1 MTMYNPD
8 RPAPASKWRDGLP
21 VISCSSARR
30 SDKFTWSGGEGKLD
44 INNPLLWIELA
55 VGVLFMGFVGLVY
68 VKRVQP
74 LQRETLQK
82 LEDLSKQR
90 EDAEKDIEAR
100 RKEALVAAKEEA
112 YRLRA
117 EMERENRE
125 KRAEI
130 GRLER
135 RLAQKEE
142 SLERRLEGLE
152 RREGT
157 LSEREVEA
165 ERLRGELNN
174 LIGRQRTEMERVANL
189 PTEEARAQLMKAVED
204 ETRHE
209 AARLIRDIEEQAKQE
224 ADRRARNIVSLAI
237 QRCAVDQAT
246 ETTVSVVPLP
256 SDDLKGRIIGRE
268 GRNIRAFETITG
280 VDVIIDDTPEAVVV
294 SSFDPVRREIARIAL
309 ANLVADGRIHPG
321 RIEEMV
327 EKATAEV
334 EEKMREAGERAVLES
349 GVTGLH
355 SELIRL
361 LGRMRFRMSYGQ
373 NILNHSI
380 EVSQLCA
387 SIASELGANVEIARR
402 AGLLHDLGKVYYES
416 DQPHALISRDLM
428 LRYGEHEEAAHAAG
442 AHHND
447 IEPETVEAVIVMTA
461 DAISAS
467 RPGARREMLENYVRR
482 LQKLEMIGDAFPGVE
497 KTYAVQAGREIRLMV
512 RPGEVDDLAAIQLA
526 RAAAKR
532 IEEEMA
538 SQFPGQIKVTV
549 IRETRAVDYAK

>member
-1 MTMYNPD
+1 MIEF
-8 RPAPASKWRDGLP
+8 A
-21 VISCSSARR
+21 VSALVVV
-30 SDKFTWSGGEGKLD
+30 GGS
-44 INNPLLWIELA
+44 A
-55 VGVLFMGFVGLVY
+55 LVY
-68 VKRVQP
+68 RLRIEPLAAEMKRSQEQ
-74 LQRETLQK
+74 LKR
-82 LEDLSKQR
+82 DR
-90 EDAEKDIEAR
+90 EDAEKEIEAR
-100 RKEALVAAKEEA
+100 RKEALVAAKEEG

-135 RLAQKEE
+135 RLAQREE
-142 SLERRLEGLE
+142 QIDRRLENLE
-152 RREGT
+152 RREASLG
-157 LSEREVEA
+157 EREVEA
-165 ERLRGELNN
+165 ERLRGELVN
-174 LIGRQRTEMERVANL
+174 LVGRQRAELERVAGL
-189 PTEEARAQLMKAVED
+189 ASEDARAQVLKAVED
-204 ETRHE
+204 ESRHE
-209 AARLIRDIEEQAKQE
+209 AARLIRDIEEDAKRE
-224 ADRRARNIVSLAI
+224 GERRARNVVTLAI

-268 GRNIRAFETITG
+268 GRNIRAFETLTG

-294 SSFDPVRREIARIAL
+294 SCFDPVRREIARIAL
-309 ANLVADGRIHPG
+309 SNLVADGRIHPG

-327 EKATAEV
+327 EKAQSEV
-334 EEKMREAGERAVLES
+334 EDKMREAGELAVLES

-355 SELIRL
+355 PELIRL
-361 LGRMRFRMSYGQ
+361 IGRMRYRMSFGQ
-373 NILNHSI
+373 NILSHSI
-380 EVSQLCA
+380 EVSQLSA
-387 SIASELGANVEIARR
+387 SIAAEIGANVEIARR

-416 DQPHALISRDLM
+416 DQPHALVSRDLM
-428 LRYGEHEEAAHAAG
+428 LRYGEPDEAAHAAG

-447 IEPETVEAVIVMTA
+447 IEPETAEAVIIQTA

-482 LQKLEMIGDAFPGVE
+482 LTKLETIGDSFPGVE
-497 KTYAVQAGREIRLMV
+497 KTFAVQAGREIRLMV

-526 RAAAKR
+526 RDAAKR

-538 SQFPGQIKVTV
+538 AQYPSQIKVTV

>member
-1 MTMYNPD
+1 
-8 RPAPASKWRDGLP
+8 
-21 VISCSSARR
+21 
-30 SDKFTWSGGEGKLD
+30 
-44 INNPLLWIELA
+44 
-55 VGVLFMGFVGLVY
+55 LVY
-68 VKRVQP
+68 FRKIQSF
-74 LQRETLQK
+74 QQTQKETLNRLDSLTQ
-82 LEDLSKQR
+82 QR
-90 EDAEKDIEAR
+90 EDAEKDLEAR
-100 RKEALVAAKEEA
+100 RKEALVAAKEEV

-125 KRAEI
+125 KRAEV

-142 SLERRLEGLE
+142 ALDRRLETLE
-152 RREGT
+152 KREQSLT
-157 LSEREVEA
+157 QRDVEA

-174 LIGRQRTEMERVANL
+174 LIIRQRAELEKIAAL
-189 PTEEARAQLMKAVED
+189 SSEEARTQVLRAVED

-209 AARLIRDIEEQAKQE
+209 AARLIRDIEDEAKRE
-224 ADRRARNIVSLAI
+224 GERRARNIVTLAI
-237 QRCAVDQAT
+237 QRNAVEQAS

-268 GRNIRAFETITG
+268 GRNIRAFETLTG
-280 VDVIIDDTPEAVVV
+280 VDVIIDDTPEAVVI
-294 SSFDPVRREIARIAL
+294 SCFDPVRREIARIAL
-309 ANLVADGRIHPG
+309 ANLVGDGRIHPG
-321 RIEEMV
+321 RIEETV
-327 EKATAEV
+327 EKAQLEV
-334 EEKMREAGERAVLES
+334 EDKMREAGERAVLES

-355 SELIRL
+355 PELIRL
-361 LGRMRFRMSYGQ
+361 VGRMRYRMSYGQ
-373 NILNHSI
+373 NILSHSI
-380 EVSQLCA
+380 EVSQLAA
-387 SIASELGANVEIARR
+387 SIAAELGANVEISRR
-402 AGLLHDLGKVYYES
+402 AGLLHDLGKIDFES

-447 IEPETVEAVIVMTA
+447 IEPETIEAIIIMTA

-482 LQKLEMIGDAFPGVE
+482 LQKLETIGDAFPGVE

-512 RPGEVDDLAAIQLA
+512 RPAEVDDLAAIQLA
-526 RAAAKR
+526 RSAAKR

-538 SQFPGQIKVTV
+538 SQYPGQIKVTV

>member
-1 MTMYNPD
+1 MRY
-8 RPAPASKWRDGLP
+8 
-21 VISCSSARR
+21 
-30 SDKFTWSGGEGKLD
+30 
-44 INNPLLWIELA
+44 
-55 VGVLFMGFVGLVY
+55 GVLY
-68 VKRVQP
+68 RP
-74 LQRETLQK
+74 SIQRQESA
-82 LEDLSKQR
+82 LEGRRKELDKQR
-90 EDAEKDIEAR
+90 EDADKDIEAR
-100 RKEALVAAKEEA
+100 RKEALVAAKEEG

-142 SLERRLEGLE
+142 TLERRLETLE
-152 RREGT
+152 KREGS
-157 LSEREVEA
+157 LAERDVEA
-165 ERLRGELNN
+165 DRLRGELQN
-174 LIGRQRTEMERVANL
+174 LLQRQRTELERVAAL
-189 PTEEARAQLMKAVED
+189 STEEARAQVLKAVED

-209 AARLIRDIEEQAKQE
+209 AARLIRDIEEQAKAE
-224 ADRRARNIVSLAI
+224 GDRRARNIVTLAI
-237 QRCAVDQAT
+237 QRIAVEQAS

-268 GRNIRAFETITG
+268 GRNIRAFETLTG

-294 SSFDPVRREIARIAL
+294 SAFDPVRREIARIAL
-309 ANLVADGRIHPG
+309 TNLVADGRIHPG

-327 EKATAEV
+327 EKAQGEV
-334 EEKMREAGERAVLES
+334 EDRMREAGERAVLES

-355 SELIRL
+355 PELIRL
-361 LGRMRFRMSYGQ
+361 LGRMRYRMSYGQ
-373 NILNHSI
+373 NILSHSI
-380 EVSQLCA
+380 EVSQLSA
-387 SIASELGANVEIARR
+387 TIAAEIGANVEIARR

-416 DQPHALISRDLM
+416 DQPHALVSRDLM
-428 LRYGEHEEAAHAAG
+428 LRYSEHDEAAHAAG

-447 IEPETVEAVIVMTA
+447 IEPETAEAVIIQTA
-461 DAISAS
+461 DAISAA

-482 LQKLEMIGDAFPGVE
+482 LQKLETIGDAFAGVE

-526 RAAAKR
+526 KDVAQR

-538 SQFPGQIKVTV
+538 SQYPGQIKVTV

>member
-1 MTMYNPD
+1 
-8 RPAPASKWRDGLP
+8 
-21 VISCSSARR
+21 
-30 SDKFTWSGGEGKLD
+30 
-44 INNPLLWIELA
+44 
-55 VGVLFMGFVGLVY
+55 VLYRL
-68 VKRVQP
+68 RLEP
-74 LQRETLQK
+74 LQNELKRERDELK
-82 LEDLSKQR
+82 KKQ
-90 EDAEKDIEAR
+90 DDSEKELEAR
-100 RKEALVAAKEEA
+100 RKEALIAAKEEA
-112 YRLRA
+112 FQLRA
-117 EMERENRE
+117 EMEREDRE
-125 KRAEI
+125 KRGEL

-142 SLERRLEGLE
+142 TLDRRLEGLE
-152 RREGT
+152 QRDKE
-157 LSEREVEA
+157 LNEREVEA
-165 ERLRGELNN
+165 DRLRGELTN
-174 LIGRQRTEMERVANL
+174 LIHRQRTELERIAGL
-189 PTEEARAQLMKAVED
+189 PTEEARAQVLKAVED

-209 AARLIRDIEEQAKQE
+209 AARLIRDVEEEAKRDGE
-224 ADRRARNIVSLAI
+224 RRARNVLTLAI
-237 QRCAVDQAT
+237 QKCAVEQVS
-246 ETTVSVVPLP
+246 ETTVSVVPLA
-256 SDDLKGRIIGRE
+256 SDDMKGRIIGRE
-268 GRNIRAFETITG
+268 GRNIRAFETLTG

-309 ANLVADGRIHPG
+309 TNLVADGRIHPG

-327 EKATAEV
+327 EKAQVEV
-334 EEKMREAGERAVLES
+334 EDKMREAWERAVLES

-355 SELIRL
+355 AELIRL
-361 LGRMRFRMSYGQ
+361 LGRMRYRMSFGQ
-373 NILNHSI
+373 NILSHSI
-380 EVSQLCA
+380 EVSQLSA
-387 SIASELGANVEIARR
+387 SIAAEIGANVEIARR

-416 DQPHALISRDLM
+416 DQPHALISRELM

-447 IEPETVEAVIVMTA
+447 IEPETAEAILVMIA
-461 DAISAS
+461 DTISAT

-482 LQKLEMIGDAFPGVE
+482 VQRLEAIGDAFPGVE